1 MQAEE
6 CAGRSDPGVRAP
18 NATSLN
24 QKIERVGPRV
34 NANSLRWLISVAVV
48 RIHWRASSE
57 KRWTQAVRIRARPQ
71 SYPKSL
77 RSRRATCRRRQWKAQ
92 RISRRRALWFSLYS
106 EAGAAFGFPAFD
118 RRQEQRVALS
128 QSFRCRSHFSDPILS
143 SSGRLKTV
151 RTPLD
156 NATRRRSRNR
166 LSTRLT
172 WTGVSPTASAMCCW
186 RNGKG

>member
-1 MQAEE
+1 MYAVD
-6 CAGRSDPGVRAP
+6 AKSPTHG
-18 NATSLN
+18 TS
-24 QKIERVGPRV
+24 
-34 NANSLRWLISVAVV
+34 
-48 RIHWRASSE
+48 
-57 KRWTQAVRIRARPQ
+57 RARRRADRTIASAHPW
-71 SYPKSL
+71 SSVWGAGSTRRLGYGNHKFREDLSGGNPKSL

-92 RISRRRALWFSLYS
+92 RILRRRALWFSFTAKPARLLDFQPS
-106 EAGAAFGFPAFD
+106 IAGKSSGW
-118 RRQEQRVALS
+118 
-128 QSFRCRSHFSDPILS
+128 RCRSHFSDPILS

-166 LSTRLT
+166 LNTQLT